1 VIRGTS
7 EREGV
12 CSADRSIASQRR
24 ARNRAC
30 YPFVMESREFWQLDA
45 VSDTRLRSGLVELLA
60 VGYRT
65 EARII
70 AHLAEVELRKLHLR
84 DGSPS
89 LFDYCTRVLH
99 LSNSEAFHRIT
110 AARIARR
117 FPVVFELIERRE
129 LHLTAVC
136 LLRDYLTPEN
146 HQELLAEAAH
156 KTKGQ
161 VEELLARRFPRP
173 DVESR
178 IRKLPPS
185 RALNGSFAVPQVLPC
200 WATPT
205 AAPPAATMPAATPLT
220 VAMPA
225 ATTPTAA
232 PPAATTLTVA
242 MPAATTPTVAIPTAA
257 IPTAAIP
264 TAAIPTA
271 AIPTAAIP
279 TAAIP
284 TATIPTATIPTAAI
298 PTATMA
304 GPSTPSATTPR
315 TPQVPSR
322 VEPLSEARY
331 RIQLNASATL
341 KEKLERLR
349 ALTRHSN
356 PSGDIAVVIERAL
369 DVALEK
375 AQRQRFAETG
385 RPRIQ
390 RAGVAQASS
399 GPSAVGVDRAP
410 SPESAVIA
418 ESDAAP
424 RRRRVRAPNA
434 VLREIVK
441 RDGLQCSYV
450 GANGC
455 RCTAR
460 GFLEVHHEWPWAR
473 GGGETVDNLRL
484 LCAAHNRLLAE
495 RDFGVRHVELRR
507 SERFRKSE
515 SVCETDG

>member
-1 VIRGTS
+1 
-7 EREGV
+7 
-12 CSADRSIASQRR
+12 
-24 ARNRAC
+24 
-30 YPFVMESREFWQLDA
+30 MESRGFWQLDA
-45 VSDTRLRSGLVELLA
+45 ISDTRLRSALVELLA

-65 EARII
+65 EARIV
-70 AHLAEVELRKLHLR
+70 AHLAEVEQRKLHLR

-117 FPVVFELIERRE
+117 FPVVFELIERRQ

-185 RALNGSFAVPQVLPC
+185 RALPASVAVPQALSTAAIPAAATPAA
-200 WATPT
+200 ATPT
-205 AAPPAATMPAATPLT
+205 AAIPAAAIPAAAIPTAATPTAPT
-220 VAMPA
+220 VA
-225 ATTPTAA
+225 TQTA
-232 PPAATTLTVA
+232 PTVA
-242 MPAATTPTVAIPTAA
+242 IPTVAIPTAA
-257 IPTAAIP
+257 IPAAAIP
-264 TAAIPTA
+264 AAAIPAA
-271 AIPTAAIP
+271 AIPAAATP
-279 TAAIP
+279 TAASSSV
-284 TATIPTATIPTAAI
+284 
-298 PTATMA
+298 M
-304 GPSTPSATTPR
+304 TPR
-315 TPQVPSR
+315 TPQVSSR

-375 AQRQRFAETG
+375 VQRQRFAETG
-385 RPRIQ
+385 RPRIR

-399 GPSAVGVDRAP
+399 GPATVGADRPP

-460 GFLEVHHEWPWAR
+460 GFLEVHHEWPWAC

-507 SERFRKSE
+507 SERFCKPE
-515 SVCETDG
+515 SVCEADG